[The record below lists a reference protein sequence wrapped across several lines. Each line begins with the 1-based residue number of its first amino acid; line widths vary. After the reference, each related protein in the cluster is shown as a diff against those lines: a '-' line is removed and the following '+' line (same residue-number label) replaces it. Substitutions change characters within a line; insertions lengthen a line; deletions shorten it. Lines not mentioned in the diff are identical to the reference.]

1 MFEKILLISS
11 DLSANAVLPMQS
23 IKALRKLGAGEV
35 LLLQCQPVFDIDE
48 TTIAYLGN
56 QFEKALYNQK
66 NALQEAGF
74 AVEAKVVFGLTR
86 AEATRIACEEN
97 CSLIAAGAVRQS
109 WLGGLLYGN
118 VAYEIIFSK
127 SLPVLVIR
135 LPDEEEKTLPG
146 HQLLDHVLFPT
157 DFSENAAAAF
167 AYLKEMAGW
176 CGKITLFH
184 TQDKARFSPD
194 KLSNLDEFN
203 EKDHAR
209 LTALRTEL
217 IAADTHNIDIT
228 LTIGSP
234 IEEILHF
241 VKDQSV
247 SLVIMG
253 CQGRGL
259 LKDVLLG
266 SVSQNIARNSL
277 ASVMLIPPAEQ

>member
-1 MFEKILLISS
+1 MFEKILFVSS

-23 IKALRKLGAGEV
+23 IKALRQLGASEV

-48 TTIAYLGN
+48 TTIAYLGS

-66 NALQEAGF
+66 NALQEVGF
-74 AVEAKVVFGLTR
+74 KVEAKVIYGLTR
-86 AEATRIACEEN
+86 AEAIRIARKEN
-97 CSLIAAGAVRQS
+97 CSLIAACAVRQS

-118 VAYEIIFSK
+118 IAYEVIFSND
-127 SLPVLVIR
+127 LPVLVIR
-135 LPDEEEKTLPG
+135 LPDEEEKPSLNQ
-146 HQLLDHVLFPT
+146 HLLDHVLFPT

-167 AYLKEMAGW
+167 SVLKEMSGR

-194 KLSNLDEFN
+194 KLANLDEFN

-209 LTALRTEL
+209 LTALREEL
-217 IAADTHNIDIT
+217 VTAGAHDIDIT

-241 VKDQSV
+241 VKDQAV

-259 LKDVLLG
+259 LKDIFLG
-266 SVSQNIARNSL
+266 SVSQNVARNSL
-277 ASVMLIPPAEQ
+277 ASVMLIPPAE